1 MYISENLT
9 DIFKE
14 FEFLETEF
22 FNDLKSNAIIKS
34 IEPKTEILAIGQNV
48 RYIPIVLS
56 GTLRVYGM
64 PEEKELLY
72 YFIKPGQT
80 CIMTFS
86 TIFGDQIS
94 KVFAILEEYT
104 EVLLLP
110 VAHVLK
116 WIVRYPQLNQFFF
129 KQYELRYNAM
139 MEMVNQAIFHR
150 LDKRILDYLHK
161 RMKMDGKTQLKISH
175 KEIAND
181 VGTAREVVSRILK
194 KFENDGIIRQT
205 SSVIEFVKKM

>member
-22 FNDLKSNAIIKS
+22 FNDLKSNSILKS
-34 IEPKTEILAIGQNV
+34 IEPKTEILAMGQNV

-94 KVFAILEEYT
+94 KVFAISEEYT

-116 WIVRYPQLNQFFF
+116 WIVRYP
-129 KQYELRYNAM
+129 
-139 MEMVNQAIFHR
+139 
-150 LDKRILDYLHK
+150 
-161 RMKMDGKTQLKISH
+161 
-175 KEIAND
+175 
-181 VGTAREVVSRILK
+181 
-194 KFENDGIIRQT
+194 
-205 SSVIEFVKKM
+205 